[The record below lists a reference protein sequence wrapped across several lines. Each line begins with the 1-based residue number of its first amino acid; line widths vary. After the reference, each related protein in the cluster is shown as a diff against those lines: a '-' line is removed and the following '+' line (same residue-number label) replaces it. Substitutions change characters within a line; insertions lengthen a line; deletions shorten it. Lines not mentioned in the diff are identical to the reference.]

1 MAILEPIDH
10 DPYTTEPVDHNP
22 FEPIPLSQTAGRVD
36 APWRPDQIAPPPQ
49 HLTSMA
55 NNPIAHG
62 IGEAILSPIT
72 EAGEYVG
79 GLMQG
84 TTPFEPGEAVKEG
97 LKLGSAFIGPK
108 MGGGALAG
116 MFAPGV
122 KAAAKAA
129 SEAVAPE
136 AAQVAGVYKKLLSDP
151 KWSGSYEDGPVWQH
165 INEMFPDKSG
175 AQKQKVA
182 DYLHTFLEGDSKT
195 KPVMDLGGMETPIP
209 KNFGTTPSIA
219 KDIEKEGGWTLDRH
233 VPPPE
238 ALRSG
243 FDQPAYHSTREF
255 EGRKLKPED
264 FYSTPDPE
272 LASLYAGSDYVS
284 SSKYGAAQ
292 TLPLLLKTRDY
303 HTVDAAGK
311 NWQAVNSDAIRE
323 ARLRGA
329 PGVRIN
335 NVWDEPHTQGNLS
348 EPKTVFISL
357 DPSTVR
363 SRFAKFDPANMQL
376 NDLLASGAAISLPAS
391 VIASKTLVPVEN
403 NPFAAEQ

>member
-1 MAILEPIDH
+1 MVDLVPIEH
-10 DPYTTEPVDHNP
+10 DPWVTEPFSHDP

-84 TTPFEPGEAVKEG
+84 TIPFEPGEAIKEG
-97 LKLGSAFIGPK
+97 LKFGSAFVGPK

-116 MFAPGV
+116 MLAPGV
-122 KAAAKAA
+122 KAAAKAT

-136 AAQVAGVYKKLLSDP
+136 AAQVASVYKKLLSNP

-165 INEMFPDKSG
+165 LHEMFPDKSG

-182 DYLHTFLEGDSKT
+182 DYLHAFLEGDAKT
-195 KPVMDLGGMETPIP
+195 KPVMDLGGMEAPVP

-323 ARLRGA
+323 ARERGA

-391 VIASKTLVPVEN
+391 VIASKTLVPVDH
-403 NPFAAEQ
+403 NPFVAGQ